1 MECSEMQ
8 NELLTAYADHEAD
21 GAQAAAVERHL
32 QNCRP
37 CQAEYA
43 RQTALR
49 ETMKTGATYYTAPPH
64 LLRRVRNALALPDA
78 TETPWQRRWKVWHL
92 GPALVS
98 IIAIAWSVGF
108 YLATPN
114 AEDGLADEIVSGHI
128 RSQLSTHLRDVESS
142 DRHTVKPWFNGRL
155 DFSPPVYDL
164 ATDGFPLMGGRV
176 DYLNRRPVAALVYS
190 SGGHTINL
198 FVLPVD
204 DPAKDRALRASVRQG
219 YSVVHWVRRGMGF
232 WAVSDTD
239 PADLGKFGR
248 SFLAKQSG

>member
-8 NELLTAYADHEAD
+8 HELLTAYADHEAD
-21 GAQAAAVERHL
+21 GAQAAAIERHL
-32 QNCRP
+32 RSCGS
-37 CQAEYA
+37 CQTEYA
-43 RQTALR
+43 RQVALR

-64 LLRRVRNALALPDA
+64 LLRRIRNGLSLPAAPAPWWRRWRIPQLWPAFVSAVAVAWSIGFYLALPD
-78 TETPWQRRWKVWHL
+78 
-92 GPALVS
+92 
-98 IIAIAWSVGF
+98 
-108 YLATPN
+108 

-164 ATDGFPLMGGRV
+164 ALDGFPLLGGRV
-176 DYLNRRPVAALVYS
+176 DYLNRRPVAALVYR

-204 DPAKDRALRASVRQG
+204 ESTQDQVPQASVRQG
-219 YSVVHWVRRGMGF
+219 YSVVHWVYRGMAF

-239 PADLGKFGR
+239 PGDLGKFGQT
-248 SFLAKQSG
+248 FLAKQAS

>member
-1 MECSEMQ
+1 MECSGMQ

-21 GAQAAAVERHL
+21 SAQTAAVERHL
-32 QNCRP
+32 QICRS
-37 CQAEYA
+37 CQVEYA
-43 RQTALR
+43 RQLALR
-49 ETMKTGATYYTAPPH
+49 ETMKTGAMYYSAPPH
-64 LLRRVRNALALPDA
+64 LRRRVRNALALPDPK
-78 TETPWQRRWKVWHL
+78 ETPWHRRWRGWHL

-98 IIAIAWSVGF
+98 IIAIVWSVGF
-108 YLATPN
+108 YLAMPS
-114 AEDGLADEIVSGHI
+114 AEDGLVDEIVSGHI

-164 ATDGFPLMGGRV
+164 ATEGFPLTGGRV
-176 DYLNRRPVAALVYS
+176 DYVNRRPVAALVYR

-204 DPAKDRALRASVRQG
+204 ESAKEREPRASVRQG
-219 YSVVHWVRRGMGF
+219 YSVVHWVRHGMAF

-239 PADLGKFGR
+239 AVDLGKFGR
-248 SFLAKQSG
+248 LFLVKQAG

>member
-32 QNCRP
+32 QTCRS
-37 CQAEYA
+37 CQVEYA
-43 RQTALR
+43 RQLALR
-49 ETMKTGATYYTAPPH
+49 ETMKTGATYFTAPPH
-64 LLRRVRNALALPDA
+64 LVRRIRNILPLPA
-78 TETPWQRRWKVWHL
+78 EPKPFWRRWRASQVW
-92 GPALVS
+92 PAIVS
-98 IIAIAWSVGF
+98 VVAIAWSVGF
-108 YLATPN
+108 YLALPS
-114 AEDGLADEIVSGHI
+114 AEDSLADEIVSGHI

-164 ATDGFPLMGGRV
+164 ATQGFPLMGGRV
-176 DYLNRRPVAALVYS
+176 DYLNRRPVAALVYH
-190 SGGHTINL
+190 SGEHTINL

-204 DPAKDRALRASVRQG
+204 ESAKDRAPRTSVHQG
-219 YSVVHWVRRGMGF
+219 YSVVHWVHRGMEF

-239 PADLGKFGR
+239 PADLGKFGQL
-248 SFLAKQSG
+248 FLAKQAG